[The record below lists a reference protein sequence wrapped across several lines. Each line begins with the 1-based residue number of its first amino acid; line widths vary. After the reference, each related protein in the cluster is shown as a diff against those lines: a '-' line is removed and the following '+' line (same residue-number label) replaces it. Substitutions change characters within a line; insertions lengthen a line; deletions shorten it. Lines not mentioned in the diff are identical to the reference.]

1 MFLKFEYFPI
11 FLYRAPFLK
20 EINIHVVEKLQPPS
34 NLLIKEYFCLN
45 QKNRIYQYSCFLAAS
60 VYFSFGDKIPST
72 LYVLQLNK
80 TNL

>member
-20 EINIHVVEKLQPPS
+20 EINIVEKLQPPS

-45 QKNRIYQYSCFLAAS
+45 QKNRIYQYS
-60 VYFSFGDKIPST
+60 FGDKIPST
-72 LYVLQLNK
+72 LFVLQLNK

>member
-20 EINIHVVEKLQPPS
+20 EINIVEKLQPPS

-45 QKNRIYQYSCFLAAS
+45 QKNRI
-60 VYFSFGDKIPST
+60 
-72 LYVLQLNK
+72 
-80 TNL
+80 

>member
-20 EINIHVVEKLQPPS
+20 EINIVEKLQSPS

-45 QKNRIYQYSCFLAAS
+45 QKNRIHQYSSFLAAS